1 MYSLYVALEMGYFEP
16 KDYTS
21 DKLYNELNRKYTKY
35 LEPIINKGLNYICSS
50 KSLISK
56 EPDRLFKKEVLQF
69 LVLYKFRHDIDRN
82 IKVKKEKV
90 GNEEHIVTYVYDEIS
105 NIKILDGSFIK
116 FSYDGEDAN
125 LNGNIKGLKSF
136 IKVLNKLLKRKY
148 NFVRLADTQ
157 AGDFFTYDADY
168 FFDYSSNYLS
178 LVKVLDRNSFIYHED
193 HVGFAN
199 KKELVLYISKDKLKE
214 LRNNIVKLIKNS
226 KIDKFEF
233 KLSDSKF
240 FIINKLDR
248 ESIRK

>member
-1 MYSLYVALEMGYFEP
+1 MANDI
-16 KDYTS
+16 K
-21 DKLYNELNRKYTKY
+21 TKKI
-35 LEPIINKGLNYICSS
+35 EI
-50 KSLISK
+50 
-56 EPDRLFKKEVLQF
+56 
-69 LVLYKFRHDIDRN
+69 
-82 IKVKKEKV
+82 
-90 GNEEHIVTYVYDEIS
+90 GNEECVATYVKDEI
-105 NIKILDGSFIK
+105 NDVKILDGSFIK
-116 FSYDGEDAN
+116 FAYDGEDAN